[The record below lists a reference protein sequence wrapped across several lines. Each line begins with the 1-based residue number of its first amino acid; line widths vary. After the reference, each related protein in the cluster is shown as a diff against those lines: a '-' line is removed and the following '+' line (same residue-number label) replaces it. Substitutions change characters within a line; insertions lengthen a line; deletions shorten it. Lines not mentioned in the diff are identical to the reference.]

1 MEHDEMDDVEFI
13 AHEACPKCG
22 SSDANAV
29 YTDGHT
35 YCFSCEA
42 YAAPDGGVP
51 SSPTP
56 SRSNVAMSD
65 LLDIKQFDKAI
76 RGIKPET
83 FSKFG
88 YGHAMMNGSPVHVA
102 PYRTPE
108 GELVAQ
114 HLRFKNKEFPW
125 LGNKKAA
132 GLWGQHLWR
141 DSGKRVVVTEGELDA
156 MSISQLQGNKWPVVS
171 IKSGAAGAKKDL
183 RQSLDW
189 LEAFE
194 VVVLCFDNDEPG
206 LAAAKDAALVLSPGK
221 AKIASLPLKDAN
233 DMLQAGRGQE
243 LMDALWGAKTYRPDG
258 IVGGEEV
265 WDALTTSVKTECVPY
280 PWDGLNEKT
289 MGLRKGELVTFT
301 AGSGIGKS
309 LACREI
315 AAHLIRLGET
325 VGYIALEESVRRTA
339 QGLLGIELNKPLH
352 LDIRD
357 YEDLNEDEQ
366 KERREAF
373 DNTVGSGRCF
383 LYDHFGSMDSD
394 NLLNRIRYLARGC
407 GAGWIVLDHLSI
419 VVSGIGDGDE
429 RRLIDN
435 TMTQLRSLVEET
447 GVGLILVSHLK
458 RPEGKAHEDG
468 AQTSLGQLRGSAA
481 IAQLSDMVLGLERNQ
496 QDTDNSN
503 LTCVRVLKNRFSG
516 DTGEA
521 CSLLYDPATGRMQE
535 CIGTTDDEEDNP
547 FA

>member
-1 MEHDEMDDVEFI
+1 
-13 AHEACPKCG
+13 
-22 SSDANAV
+22 
-29 YTDGHT
+29 
-35 YCFSCEA
+35 
-42 YAAPDGGVP
+42 
-51 SSPTP
+51 
-56 SRSNVAMSD
+56 MSD
-65 LLDIKQFDKAI
+65 LLDVKQFDKTI
-76 RGIKPET
+76 RGIKPDT

-88 YGHAMMNGSPVHVA
+88 YGHAMMGGQPVHVA

-108 GELVAQ
+108 GDLVAQ
-114 HLRFKNKEFPW
+114 HVRTKNKDFPW

-171 IKSGAAGAKKDL
+171 IKSGAAGAKKDFK
-183 RQSLDW
+183 QSLDW

-194 VVVLCFDNDEPG
+194 AVVICFDNDEPG
-206 LAAAKDAALVLSPGK
+206 QAAARDAALVLSPGK
-221 AKIASLPLKDAN
+221 AKIATLPLNDAN
-233 DMLQAGRGQE
+233 EMLQAGQGKE

-265 WDALTTSVKTECVPY
+265 WEALTASVKTECVPY
-280 PWDGLNEKT
+280 PWDGLNDKT

-315 AAHLIRLGET
+315 AAHLLRMGET

-339 QGLLGIELNKPLH
+339 QGLLGIALNKPLH

-357 YEDLNEDEQ
+357 YEDLTADEQ

-373 DNTVGSGRCF
+373 DDTVGSGRCF

-435 TMTQLRSLVEET
+435 TMTQLRSLVEEV

-496 QDTDNSN
+496 QDSDNSN
-503 LTCVRVLKNRFSG
+503 LTCVRVLKNRFTG

-521 CSLLYDPATGRMQE
+521 CNLLYDPATGRMQE
-535 CIGTTDDEEDNP
+535 CTRTANDEEENP